1 MENGESVTTNE
12 QAINLAWNATDAHN
26 EALTKLEYFL
36 VSHHGHLTN
45 LFKEIGETEATN
57 TELYGFWLVG
67 ETILNDLK
75 ESSQILFDGIQSCR
89 K

>member
-1 MENGESVTTNE
+1 MENGESVISQE
-12 QAINLAWNATDAHN
+12 QAINLAWNATDTH
-26 EALTKLEYFL
+26 EQALTKLEYFL

-45 LFKEIGETEATN
+45 LFKEIGETEATD

-67 ETILNDLK
+67 ENILNELK
-75 ESSQILFDGIQSCR
+75 ETSKTLCDGIQSCR